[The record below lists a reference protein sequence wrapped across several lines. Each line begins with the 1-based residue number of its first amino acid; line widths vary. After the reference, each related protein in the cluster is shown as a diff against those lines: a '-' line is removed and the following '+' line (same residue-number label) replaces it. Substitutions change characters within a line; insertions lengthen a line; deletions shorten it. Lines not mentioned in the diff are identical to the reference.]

1 MLNLG
6 NMLPVSSWQVHILS
20 SCQWLRLGPSDP
32 GDAARDLHKIAGASS
47 GTWTSAAPP
56 LIDSTGTGGA
66 VGERSRR

>member
-6 NMLPVSSWQVHILS
+6 NMLPVSSSWQVSILS
-20 SCQWLRLGPSDP
+20 SCQCLRSGP

-66 VGERSRR
+66 GAERSRR